1 MGKYH
6 RLVKS
11 EINGDY
17 RLKTMGAKVYLGSN
31 GPKDGLNHFL
41 KFLSLEFR
49 LEKLLR
55 SGSRDLKQVLSG
67 RTSIAYIHQSNFK
80 RRYYVHRR

>member
-1 MGKYH
+1 MCNCH

-17 RLKTMGAKVYLGSN
+17 RLKTMGAKVYCQGCAIYLGSN
-31 GPKDGLNHFL
+31 GLNDGFNHFL
-41 KFLSLEFR
+41 KFLSLGFR

-55 SGSRDLKQVLSG
+55 SGSRDLK
-67 RTSIAYIHQSNFK
+67 
-80 RRYYVHRR
+80 